1 MYLKEKQ
8 PLVLT
13 RDSSYIGV
21 LIDDLVTK
29 GTNEPY
35 RMMTARA
42 EHRLLLRQENADRR
56 LTPIGREVGLVNDE
70 RWQSFELKMQTIED
84 ISNILNKSLPPKEFR
99 EFFENIDEPVP
110 NNALSYKDML
120 KRANVTFDML
130 MRNFEEL
137 KDLDRRCF
145 EEVATSIKYEGYL
158 NKQQAVIEDMNKLEN
173 KSLPQDIDYSQIKG
187 LRIEARQKLDKIK
200 PLNLGQY
207 SRISGVSPADITVLL
222 VYLSKT
228 GR

>member
-1 MYLKEKQ
+1 
-8 PLVLT
+8 
-13 RDSSYIGV
+13 
-21 LIDDLVTK
+21 
-29 GTNEPY
+29 
-35 RMMTARA
+35 MTARA

-56 LTPIGREVGLVNDE
+56 LTPIGREIGLVNDE
-70 RWQSFELKMQTIED
+70 RWQSFEKKMQTIED

-99 EFFENIDEPVP
+99 QFFENIGEPVP
-110 NNALSYKDML
+110 NNALTYKDML
-120 KRANVTFDML
+120 KRANVSFDML
-130 MRNFEEL
+130 MQNFEDL
-137 KDLDRRCF
+137 KDIDRRCL

-158 NKQQAVIEDMNKLEN
+158 NKQQAVIEDINKLEN

-200 PLNLGQY
+200 PLNLGQA

-222 VYLSKT
+222 VYISKT

>member
-1 MYLKEKQ
+1 MLF
-8 PLVLT
+8 
-13 RDSSYIGV
+13 RS
-21 LIDDLVTK
+21 
-29 GTNEPY
+29 
-35 RMMTARA
+35 
-42 EHRLLLRQENADRR
+42 
-56 LTPIGREVGLVNDE
+56 DE
-70 RWQSFELKMQTIED
+70 RWQSFEKKMQTIED

-99 EFFENIDEPVP
+99 QFFENIGEPVP
-110 NNALSYKDML
+110 NNALTYKDML

-130 MRNFEEL
+130 MQNFEEL
-137 KDLDRRCF
+137 KDIDRRCL

-158 NKQQAVIEDMNKLEN
+158 NKQQAVIEDINKLEN

-200 PLNLGQY
+200 PLNLGQA